1 MSDLSP
7 QQASQAS
14 SSDSFRIESA
24 SGEFLIIPQVASP
37 QSLEDGKDSIDLGRL
52 VGLLQR
58 RLPLILGIM
67 GATIGLGLAITLY
80 QRLFSP
86 IYEGRFSLLVGDPVN
101 SVVKSNESESESNL
115 KGLALQ
121 SSRVPDIQ
129 ISQDL
134 IDVLVSPLLLKPVS
148 KRLGIEEDKLASKLT
163 IERRSGD
170 ASSVLD
176 VSLKWH
182 SRKEGENILNGLK
195 DEYLTF
201 STNQRREILAQ
212 SISYLNEQAP
222 ALQEKLSLV
231 QGQLSD
237 FRIRNKFL
245 DPSTEGDVIIKQLQ
259 DLENRQDELL
269 RKEAE
274 LKALATVVRSGNLS
288 SQQIPSVGQKL
299 NTEPKAKGSV
309 EARTGT
315 GLDQLQQD
323 LTQLEKELAIADATF
338 QSNSPLVQSLK
349 ARTSRVRMLLQ
360 QRQLDAIEATLNQ
373 INGEK
378 SEIDRQRKELQRRF
392 NLNPTLIKQ
401 NDSIQQRLEVAKA
414 NLTAYIK
421 AREDIRLLVAQR
433 TVPWKV
439 ISPPTFDNTL
449 VSPNIGRNIILS
461 LVAGIS
467 LGAGAAFLR
476 EKIINVYATPKDV
489 EEALGLPLLGSLSYM
504 SVGIGD
510 KDWNN
515 ISKEINE
522 EVKVR
527 RESQRN
533 LYTRVKLLNKDKR
546 LRVIAITS
554 TLHGEGKSTLAALFA
569 QTLSDLGKR
578 VLVVD
583 ANLREPMLHNF
594 YEIDNSSGLSTLL
607 SEASSTPEQL
617 IKHLDAKI
625 DFLPAGPIQS
635 DPVNLLSSE
644 SCQAVIEKLRSLNN
658 YEFILF
664 DLSPSL
670 ELSDPL
676 LITEY
681 MDGILFV
688 VSLDF
693 VNRDLPTQALDRI
706 KSTGINIFGVVSNEV
721 KSSKAKKLEVVE
733 SMKQAI
739 ARMQSKA
746 RRIPLALGS
755 HKNV

>member
-1 MSDLSP
+1 L
-7 QQASQAS
+7 
-14 SSDSFRIESA
+14 
-24 SGEFLIIPQVASP
+24 LIPQVAAP
-37 QSLEDGKDSIDLGRL
+37 QSLEDGKEAIDLGR
-52 VGLLQR
+52 VIALLRR

-67 GATIGLGLAITLY
+67 GATIGLGLAITIY

-86 IYEGRFSLLVGDPVN
+86 IYEGGFSLLVGDPVN
-101 SVVKSNESESESNL
+101 SVGKSNESESENNL

-148 KRLGIEEDKLASKLT
+148 TRLGIEEDKLASKLK

-176 VSLKWH
+176 VTLEWH
-182 SRKEGENILNGLK
+182 SRNEGEKILDSLK
-195 DEYLTF
+195 NEYLKF
-201 STNQRREILAQ
+201 STNQRRDILAQ

-222 ALQEKLSLV
+222 ALQEKLSMV

-245 DPSTEGDVIIKQLQ
+245 DPSTEGDGIIKQLQ
-259 DLENRQDELL
+259 DLENRQDEIL

-274 LKALATVVRSGNLS
+274 LKALAAVVRSGNLS
-288 SQQIPSVGQKL
+288 SQQIPGLGQKL
-299 NTEPKAKGSV
+299 STEPKATGSV

-338 QSNSPLVQSLK
+338 QPTSPLVQSLK
-349 ARTSRVRMLLQ
+349 ARTSRVRTLLQ

-378 SEIDRQRKELQRRF
+378 SEIDRQRKGLQRRF
-392 NLNPTLIKQ
+392 NLNPSLIKQ
-401 NDSIQQRLEVAKA
+401 NDAIQQRLEVAKA

-449 VSPNIGRNIILS
+449 VSPNISRNLLLSIL
-461 LVAGIS
+461 AGIS
-467 LGAGAAFLR
+467 LGAGGAFLR
-476 EKIINVYATPKDV
+476 EKILNVYATPKDV
-489 EEALGLPLLGSLSYM
+489 EEALGLPLLGTLSHM
-504 SVGIGD
+504 SIGINA

-515 ISKEINE
+515 SSKDINE
-522 EVKVR
+522 EVRVQ
-527 RESQRN
+527 REYLRN
-533 LYTRVKLLNKDKR
+533 LYTRVKLLNRNKR

-554 TLHGEGKSTLAALFA
+554 TLHGEGKSTLTALFA

-583 ANLREPMLHNF
+583 ANLREPVLHNF
-594 YEIDNSSGLSTLL
+594 YEIDNCSGLSTLL
-607 SEASSTPEQL
+607 SKASSTPEEL
-617 IKHLDAKI
+617 IRHLDAKI
-625 DFLPAGPIQS
+625 DFVSAGPIQS

-644 SCQAVIEKLRSLNN
+644 RCQAVIDELRSLDK

-676 LITEY
+676 LITEC

-688 VSLDF
+688 VSLDH
-693 VNRDLPTQALDRI
+693 VNRDLPTQTLQRI
-706 KSTGINIFGVVSNEV
+706 KSTGINIIGVVSNEV
-721 KSSKAKKLEVVE
+721 KSSKAKTLAIADD
-733 SMKQAI
+733 MKQAI
-739 ARMQSKA
+739 ARMQGKDL
-746 RRIPLALGS
+746 RIPLGLGS
-755 HKNV
+755 HNRF